1 MNYYGYIKE
10 NGTTPEDNVWK
21 SSREL
26 TLTDDSVVL
35 GYEGG
40 QSESDENVEIIGT
53 SQEFQEWAKENLK
66 NDNI

>member
-1 MNYYGYIKE
+1 MNYYGYIRE
-10 NGTTPEDNVWK
+10 NGQTPEDNVWTD
-21 SSREL
+21 SREL

-35 GYEGG
+35 GYEGS

-53 SQEFQEWAKENLK
+53 TQDFQEWAKENLR